1 MLLLQIVGRGV
12 IHSLSIAVGISGVT
26 VLMNS
31 TVGVLELT
39 RATLRVLSD
48 QGQTAYTGPLNITV
62 VDQHGAPLA
71 SRYFRNS
78 AGGTQSVDLSL
89 GLPGLVTI
97 SFQAANDVSNV
108 TEHVN
113 LLVVGE

>member
-1 MLLLQIVGRGV
+1 M
-12 IHSLSIAVGISGVT
+12 SISGVT
-26 VLMNS
+26 VLTPAMNS

-39 RATLRVLSD
+39 QATLRVLSD
-48 QGQTAYTGPLNITV
+48 PGQTVYTGPLNITV
-62 VDQHGAPLA
+62 LDQHGAQLA

-78 AGGTQSVDLSL
+78 AGGTQSVDLVL
-89 GLPGLVTI
+89 GWPGQVTI
-97 SFQAANDVSNV
+97 SFQAANDVSTV